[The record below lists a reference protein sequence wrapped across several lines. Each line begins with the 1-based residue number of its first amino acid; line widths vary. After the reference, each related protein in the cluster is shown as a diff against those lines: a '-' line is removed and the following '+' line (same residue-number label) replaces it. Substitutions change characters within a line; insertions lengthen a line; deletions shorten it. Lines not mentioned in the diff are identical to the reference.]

1 MSDYFDFNETENTE
15 TNDTAPAKAE
25 TDIGHVVTADE
36 LTLDEGAII
45 REQERLAQEKK
56 KKIKKKRLKI
66 VLAVLAVLILAAIVW
81 FFVWGKKMM
90 TGNEQNTV
98 KISTTANQS
107 ITFVRVD
114 SVNGNEINYTVLR
127 EMETVENTTEADGSN
142 EKGKRPSGDKG
153 SRPDMGSMP
162 EGFDP
167 ESMGGNFPG
176 GFGGGDGE
184 MPDRDSLPD
193 GASMPEGFDPGSMG
207 GNFPGGFGGGDG
219 EMPDRDSLP
228 DGASM
233 PEGFDPS
240 SMGGNFPGGF
250 GGSDSENFGNRRGGS
265 GNGGQRTSSSTVLTY
280 DGVSYGLTE
289 NTATALVPVGTDVIT
304 KLGTKTTFSR
314 ISAGDCLAL
323 VTEVIDGEE
332 VIMAVYIVG

>member
-1 MSDYFDFNETENTE
+1 
-15 TNDTAPAKAE
+15 
-25 TDIGHVVTADE
+25 
-36 LTLDEGAII
+36 
-45 REQERLAQEKK
+45 
-56 KKIKKKRLKI
+56 
-66 VLAVLAVLILAAIVW
+66 
-81 FFVWGKKMM
+81 
-90 TGNEQNTV
+90 
-98 KISTTANQS
+98 
-107 ITFVRVD
+107 
-114 SVNGNEINYTVLR
+114 
-127 EMETVENTTEADGSN
+127 
-142 EKGKRPSGDKG
+142 
-153 SRPDMGSMP
+153 
-162 EGFDP
+162 
-167 ESMGGNFPG
+167 
-176 GFGGGDGE
+176 
-184 MPDRDSLPD
+184 
-193 GASMPEGFDPGSMG
+193 
-207 GNFPGGFGGGDG
+207 
-219 EMPDRDSLP
+219 
-228 DGASM
+228 M